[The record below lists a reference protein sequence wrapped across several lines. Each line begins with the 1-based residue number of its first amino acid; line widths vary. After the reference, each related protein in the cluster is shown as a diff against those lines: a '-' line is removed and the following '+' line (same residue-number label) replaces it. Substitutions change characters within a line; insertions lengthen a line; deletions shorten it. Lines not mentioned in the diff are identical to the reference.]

1 MEWSGPRDGGGFE
14 MMAKMMNRSMSAL
27 LMVAMMVAIVALA
40 MPASARDTQHMYSY
54 ADAMATEDAKS
65 KLDQGIQF
73 FFGDQPTPAVERK
86 LGTFVSN
93 KKTNALNKSDARG
106 CEWAFLSAMVS
117 LQQRAIREGG
127 DAVINIQSY
136 YKKNVINSSTE
147 FECGAGVFVA
157 GVALRGT
164 VVKLK

>member
-1 MEWSGPRDGGGFE
+1 MKKLLLGLMIVVFAYPAFARNTEH
-14 MMAKMMNRSMSAL
+14 MN
-27 LMVAMMVAIVALA
+27 
-40 MPASARDTQHMYSY
+40 SY
-54 ADAMATEDAKS
+54 AEAMATEEAKS
-65 KLDQGIQF
+65 KLDQGIKF
-73 FFGDQPTPAVERK
+73 YFGDQAHPAVAKK

-93 KKTNALNKSDARG
+93 KKTNAFNKSDARA
-106 CEWAFLSAMVS
+106 CQWAFLSAMIS

-136 YKKNVINSSTE
+136 YKKNVINSATE
-147 FECGAGVFVA
+147 FECRAGTFIA